1 MEADGARTAE
11 LLAAVRTG
19 DVERVRSLLP
29 PCGDP
34 AEEAAAVRAAAG
46 GVTLLMAA
54 AAGGHEVVVEVL
66 LQRGSDPARR
76 DRRGRSAAF
85 YARAAGHPCLAAR
98 LDTVVDVERGPVSG
112 DARWRQ
118 H

>member
-1 MEADGARTAE
+1 MEADAARAVE
-11 LLAAVRTG
+11 LLVAAQTG
-19 DVERVRSLLP
+19 DVARLRALLP
-29 PCGDP
+29 LCGDP
-34 AEEAAAVRAAAG
+34 VENGAAAVTG

-54 AAGGHEVVVEVL
+54 AASGHEAMVEL
-66 LQRGSDPARR
+66 LLERGEDPARR